1 MVYERDFSDSAE
13 NDNKEIQQING
24 EVLEKQTAKERFNN
38 MRDI

>member
-1 MVYERDFSDSAE
+1 MVYERDFFDSAE
-13 NDNKEIQQING
+13 NDKDLQQING

>member
-13 NDNKEIQQING
+13 NDKDLQQING